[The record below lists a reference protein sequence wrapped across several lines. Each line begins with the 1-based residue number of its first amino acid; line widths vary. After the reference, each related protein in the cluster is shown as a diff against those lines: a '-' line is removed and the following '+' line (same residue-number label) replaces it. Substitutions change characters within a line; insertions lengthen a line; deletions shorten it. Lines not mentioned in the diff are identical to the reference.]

1 MGDAAGQL
9 ADHLHLACLVKLRQ
23 GAFALGEHGRD
34 TFFQAFVEF
43 AQLVL
48 GAYPRADV
56 HAHAEQ
62 AAGGMLLVHQR
73 RDLVLHPRRI
83 AVGANVAAAHLER
96 RAGRS
101 AWRRREGE
109 VGGVEDV
116 LHAQAEQGLAR
127 TVPAISQ

>member
-73 RDLVLHPRRI
+73 RDLVLHPHRI

-96 RAGRS
+96 APVAPPGAAGRAKS
-101 AWRRREGE
+101 AGSRMSCMRRPSRVSRE
-109 VGGVEDV
+109 
-116 LHAQAEQGLAR
+116 R
-127 TVPAISQ
+127 PAISQ